1 MRNAKILLGVGV
13 LGVALSCSAQNQE
26 AVQQPNDSSKHEQ
39 IVHQVSDQ
47 NNGGAWWKL
56 ALEYQDA
63 ARFHEAEQ
71 AYRKAVELL
80 SQGDPLMLANAMDCM
95 GTMYVQLGRYAEA
108 ESLERKALAL
118 REEQKDSLG
127 VGLSWMH
134 LAMLS
139 LGKHENTDGEAYAE
153 LAVERLVPET
163 RESAATPEQKMT
175 ALTYLALAR
184 CAAHECKDATEPLN
198 QAMTIAEGSY
208 SEKSFPVSYIRFLQ
222 GYADWKRGNESG
234 AAKLMKSGTEGMEAQ
249 LGWAHPTFVSAM
261 RQYEGFLTKTRRNVE
276 AAEVREKLS
285 RFAGSQTAASASRTP
300 VLPQ

>member
-1 MRNAKILLGVGV
+1 MTNAKMLLGVGV
-13 LGVALSCSAQNQE
+13 LGVALSYAQSQE
-26 AVQQPNDSSKHEQ
+26 AVRQPNASLRHER

-47 NNGGAWWKL
+47 NNGAAWWKL

-71 AYRKAVELL
+71 AYRKAIELL
-80 SQGDPLMLANAMDCM
+80 IQGDPLMLANAMDCM
-95 GTMYVQLGRYAEA
+95 GTMYVQMGRYTDA

-118 REEQKDSLG
+118 REERQDSLG

-134 LAMLS
+134 LAMLA

-153 LAVERLVPET
+153 LAVERLVTET
-163 RESAATPEQKMT
+163 RENAATPEQKMT

-184 CAAHECKDATEPLN
+184 CAAHECKDAMEPLN
-198 QAMTIAEGSY
+198 QAMTIAERSY
-208 SEKSFPVSYIRFLQ
+208 SEDSFPVSYIRFFQ
-222 GYADWKRGNESG
+222 GYADWKCGNESG

-261 RQYEGFLTKTRRNVE
+261 RQYAGFLAKTRRNVE
-276 AAEVREKLS
+276 AAEVREKLA
-285 RFAGSQTAASASRTP
+285 RFAGSQTAASTSRTP